1 MVASMSR
8 SRKIP
13 LVLALVAALAAACG
27 DDTAPEQGGNGL
39 EKSTINVAMLSLVVN
54 APYYIAVQEKLFEAE
69 GLTVRT
75 QPVQQSTQAYPA
87 LKAGDVDVVFAN
99 NASMLLGHDKGDM
112 RVNLVA
118 EGSRLTPKFMGVLV
132 MPDSPIT
139 DAKGLEGHSLS
150 VHVLN
155 NIQAIT
161 FDAIAAAGGVD
172 PAKLEYRQ
180 VVFPQMAATMQKG
193 DLDAIHTQ
201 EPFLTDT
208 MQKLG
213 ARMVADG
220 GAAPVTD
227 LPLDGYFSLDT
238 WTRQYPKTAAAFQR
252 AIQKASGIAADRAKV
267 EAILPTY
274 ARGIDP
280 AVTKAMTMPT
290 FGTDTSAERMQKLID
305 LMVEQKRLAN
315 RIDAGTIVLSP

>member
-1 MVASMSR
+1 MSR
-8 SRKIP
+8 TGKLS
-13 LVLALVAALAAACG
+13 LVLVLLAALAAACG
-27 DDTAPEQGGNGL
+27 DDTASDQGGNGL
-39 EKSTINVAMLSLVVN
+39 EKSTINVAMLALVVN

-87 LKAGDVDVVFAN
+87 LKTGDVDVVFAN
-99 NASMLLGHDKGDM
+99 NASMLLGHDKGDL
-112 RVNLVA
+112 RINLVA

-139 DAKGLEGHSLS
+139 DMKGLEGRSLS

-172 PAKLEYRQ
+172 PAKLRYRQ

-208 MQKLG
+208 IRKLG

-220 GAAPVTD
+220 GAVPATD

-238 WTRQYPKTAAAFQR
+238 WTRQNPRTAAAFQR
-252 AIQKASGIAADRAKV
+252 AIQKASLIAADRARV

-280 AVTKAMTMPT
+280 AVAKAMTMPA
-290 FGTDTSAERMQKLID
+290 FGTSASAERMQQLID
-305 LMVEQKRLAN
+305 LMVEQKRLTN
-315 RIDAGTIVLSP
+315 KIDAGTIVFQPS

>member
-1 MVASMSR
+1 MSR
-8 SRKIP
+8 LRIP
-13 LVLALVAALAAACG
+13 LVLALLAALLSACG
-27 DDTAPEQGGNGL
+27 DDAAPEDK
-39 EKSTINVAMLSLVVN
+39 EKTTINVAMLALVVN

-99 NASMLLGHDKGDM
+99 NASMLLGHDKGDL
-112 RVNLVA
+112 RINLVA
-118 EGSRLTPKFMGVLV
+118 EGTRLTPKFMGVLV

-139 DAKGLEGHSLS
+139 DIKGLEGHSLS

-161 FDAIAAAGGVD
+161 FDAIAGANGVD
-172 PAKLEYRQ
+172 PTTFDYRQ

-193 DLDAIHTQ
+193 DLDAIHSQ
-201 EPFLTDT
+201 EPFLTDAVR
-208 MQKLG
+208 KLG

-227 LPLDGYFSLDT
+227 LPLDGYFSLET
-238 WTRQYPKTAAAFQR
+238 WTKQYPRTAAAFQR
-252 AIQKASGIAADRAKV
+252 AIQKASEIAADRTRV
-267 EAILPTY
+267 EAVLPTY

-280 AVTKAMTMPT
+280 AIAKEMTMPT
-290 FGTDTSAERMQKLID
+290 FGTSTSAERMQKLID
-305 LMVEQKRLAN
+305 LMVEQKRLTN
-315 RIDAGTIVLSP
+315 RIDAGTIVFQPS

>member
-1 MVASMSR
+1 MSR
-8 SRKIP
+8 FRKFP
-13 LVLALVAALAAACG
+13 LVLALVAVLVAACG
-27 DDTAPEQGGNGL
+27 DDAAPERGGDNGL
-39 EKSTINVAMLSLVVN
+39 EKATINVAMLALVVN

-87 LKAGDVDVVFAN
+87 LKAGDVDLVFAN

-112 RVNLVA
+112 RINLVA

-139 DAKGLEGHSLS
+139 DLKGLEGHSLS

-161 FDAIAAAGGVD
+161 FDAIAAVNGTD
-172 PAKLEYRQ
+172 PAKLQYRQ

-208 MQKLG
+208 VQKLG

-220 GAAPVTD
+220 GAAPATD
-227 LPLDGYFSLDT
+227 LPLDGYFSLET
-238 WTRQYPKTAAAFQR
+238 WTKQNPRTAAAFQR
-252 AIQKASGIAADRAKV
+252 AIQKASEIAADRAKV
-267 EAILPTY
+267 EAVLPTY

-280 AVTKAMTMPT
+280 AVAKAMTMPT
-290 FGTDTSAERMQKLID
+290 FGTSTSAERMQKLID
-305 LMVEQKRLAN
+305 LMVEQKRLTN
-315 RIDAGTIVLSP
+315 KIDAGTIVFP